1 VCVYAPVNLRESC
14 GHVQE
19 CLHARVSRRMGEIAD
34 EKDAIPIKK
43 QIKLHSMQ
51 YRCDNTAFKLENRAS
66 FGRHESSDPL
76 APCHKH
82 ADKGR
87 Q

>member
-1 VCVYAPVNLRESC
+1 MCVYAPVNLRVC
-14 GHVQE
+14 VW
-19 CLHARVSRRMGEIAD
+19 ARAGVFARAGI
-34 EKDAIPIKK
+34 EKDGRNCGWKGCNSY

-51 YRCDNTAFKLENRAS
+51 YGCDNTAFKLENRAS

-82 ADKGR
+82 TDKGS